1 MQLLVKS
8 GDRRGHVTDPHL
20 PIHKKVVVCV
30 HVMKTYRGSGETAPL
45 IL

>member
-20 PIHKKVVVCV
+20 PIHKKVVVRV
-30 HVMKTYRGSGETAPL
+30 HVMKTYKGEW
-45 IL
+45 